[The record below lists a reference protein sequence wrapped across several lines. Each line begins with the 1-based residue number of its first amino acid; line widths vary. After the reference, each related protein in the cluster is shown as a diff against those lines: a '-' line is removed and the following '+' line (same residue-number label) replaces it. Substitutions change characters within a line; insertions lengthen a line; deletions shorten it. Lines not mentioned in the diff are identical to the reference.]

1 MLKNHFNKKAIKKCL
16 LDLPSVLARD
26 YGGGFEYSLGQ
37 VITGCR
43 KLKIDDKYVHYAV
56 VVFSDPEKVEEGFK
70 QRYPDI
76 SYADTRK
83 YLAAEFFDGNLNFI
97 YKESRYS
104 AVGNSGH
111 DSMPGGTQP
120 D

>member
-1 MLKNHFNKKAIKKCL
+1 MLKSL
-16 LDLPSVLARD
+16 RETYRMLADALGDEREARMILAD
-26 YGGGFEYSLGQ
+26 Y
-37 VITGCR
+37 
-43 KLKIDDKYVHYAV
+43 A
-56 VVFSDPEKVEEGFK
+56 
-70 QRYPDI
+70 DI